1 MYITVTFQA
10 LEKELMSQRHSNDQ
24 LQTECTRLHSCAAA
38 AMASATKHRQLAA
51 TLKLS
56 SPASPRRFLF
66 SPQQMSS
73 SGELRRQRPRHS
85 STGSS
90 SCASTVLHDDDA
102 EEGENGSD
110 EESAGGT
117 VVDENESVENGQL
130 SPFSS
135 PTLEKLRVSPFRQ
148 QQNAAVQEESWGSI

>member
-1 MYITVTFQA
+1 MA
-10 LEKELMSQRHSNDQ
+10 QRHSNDQ
-24 LQTECTRLHSCAAA
+24 LQAECTRLHSCAAA

-51 TLKLS
+51 SLKLS

-66 SPQQMSS
+66 SPQQQQMNT

-90 SCASTVLHDDDA
+90 SCASTVLHEDDA
-102 EEGENGSD
+102 DEGENGEDDD
-110 EESAGGT
+110 ESEGGT
-117 VVDENESVENGQL
+117 VVDENDSVDNGQL

-135 PTLEKLRVSPFRQ
+135 PTLEKLRVSPFRH
-148 QQNAAVQEESWGSI
+148 QQNAAAVNDESWSSI

>member
-1 MYITVTFQA
+1 MA
-10 LEKELMSQRHSNDQ
+10 QRHSNDQ
-24 LQTECTRLHSCAAA
+24 LQAECTRLHSCAAA

-51 TLKLS
+51 SLKLS

-66 SPQQMSS
+66 SPQQQMNT

-90 SCASTVLHDDDA
+90 SCASTVLHEDDA
-102 EEGENGSD
+102 DEGENSEDDD
-110 EESAGGT
+110 ESEGGT
-117 VVDENESVENGQL
+117 VVDENESASNGQL

-135 PTLEKLRVSPFRQ
+135 PTLDKLRVSPFRH
-148 QQNAAVQEESWGSI
+148 QQNAAVSDESWSSI